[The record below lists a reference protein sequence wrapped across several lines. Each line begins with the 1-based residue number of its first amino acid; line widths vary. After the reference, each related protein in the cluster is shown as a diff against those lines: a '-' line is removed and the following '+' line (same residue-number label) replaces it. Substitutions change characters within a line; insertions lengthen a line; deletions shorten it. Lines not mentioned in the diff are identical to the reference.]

1 MRKQVELFPKT
12 PIIIDVDFPK
22 DDKSYFHEIDFLG
35 LTKFL
40 ENMFEHI
47 KEFVAFTN
55 EVVNRSKQN
64 TRRSLLSIVEEVFK
78 ETAIDLKLEG
88 FLKEFTKKYILA
100 KTEFGVMDE
109 AYIVA
114 LDIDDIIKNLKAKKI
129 DSTRLAYT
137 SKKSAESMKKFTDRL
152 VNNLSER
159 NFFTII

>member
-1 MRKQVELFPKT
+1 
-12 PIIIDVDFPK
+12 
-22 DDKSYFHEIDFLG
+22 
-35 LTKFL
+35 
-40 ENMFEHI
+40 MFEHI
-47 KEFVAFTN
+47 KEFIAFAN

-64 TRRSLLSIVEEVFK
+64 TSRSLLSIVGEVFK

-88 FLKEFTKKYILA
+88 FFKEFTKKYILA

-114 LDIDDIIKNLKAKKI
+114 LDIDDIINNLKAKKI
-129 DSTRLAYT
+129 DSTRLAYN

-159 NFFTII
+159 N

>member
-1 MRKQVELFPKT
+1 MQK
-12 PIIIDVDFPK
+12 
-22 DDKSYFHEIDFLG
+22 
-35 LTKFL
+35 
-40 ENMFEHI
+40 EN
-47 KEFVAFTN
+47 
-55 EVVNRSKQN
+55 
-64 TRRSLLSIVEEVFK
+64 
-78 ETAIDLKLEG
+78 
-88 FLKEFTKKYILA
+88 
-100 KTEFGVMDE
+100 MDE